1 MLQLVCSSV
10 QKVVQTVQMADKA
23 RKHFDNFGLSLPT
36 AMVVGY
42 GCRRHLRSALPNIV
56 KGGLAVAV
64 VAGVVCVAKSYL
76 DVEPVAD
83 DAIEFLC
90 SQHDDRLAEECLTD
104 VVLDS
109 STLQSGTVPIDPGF
123 IAGWNAGVGPA
134 SCSDA
139 EAEDEVVASAITDDE
154 VGASAHDETPK
165 EDGPQKVINATKP
178 LEARHSRALLG
189 YGNKMTYSR
198 RVFDACK
205 AKFGTPKNTEANFK
219 SVWRFAATMMK
230 DHGLRPAHQSEILPL
245 IVTKVFVP
253 TLEELTAQKQV
264 GVYKKMIEGKFDE
277 QLSTWERWTKKCRRI
292 LQLE

>member
-1 MLQLVCSSV
+1 MLDLVCASV
-10 QKVVQTVQMADKA
+10 QRVVQTVQMADKA

-36 AMVVGY
+36 VAVVGY

-56 KGGLAVAV
+56 KGGLAVAA
-64 VAGVVCVAKSYL
+64 VAGAVYVAKSYL

-90 SQHDDRLAEECLTD
+90 SEHDDRLAEECLTD

-123 IAGWNAGVGPA
+123 IAGWNAGRPG

-139 EAEDEVVASAITDDE
+139 EAENEVVAGAITDDG
-154 VGASAHDETPK
+154 VGASGHDETPK
-165 EDGPQKVINATKP
+165 ENGPQKVINATKP
-178 LEARHSRALLG
+178 LEARYSRALLG

-230 DHGLRPAHQSEILPL
+230 DHGLRPSHQAEILPL

-264 GVYKKMIEGKFDE
+264 GVYKKMIEGKFDQ
-277 QLSTWERWTKKCRRI
+277 QLSTWERWTRKCRR
-292 LQLE
+292 LFQLE

>member
-10 QKVVQTVQMADKA
+10 QKIVQTVQMADKA

-56 KGGLAVAV
+56 KGGIAVAV
-64 VAGVVCVAKSYL
+64 VAGAVCVAKSYL
-76 DVEPVAD
+76 DVTPAAD

-90 SQHDDRLAEECLTD
+90 SEHDDRLAEECLTD
-104 VVLDS
+104 VPLDS
-109 STLQSGTVPIDPGF
+109 STLQSGTIPVDVGF
-123 IAGWNAGVGPA
+123 IAEWNAGVGLA
-134 SCSDA
+134 SGSD
-139 EAEDEVVASAITDDE
+139 DSVTNEVVAGATTDE
-154 VGASAHDETPK
+154 GVGASSHDDTPK
-165 EDGPQKVINATKP
+165 EDGPAKVINATKP

-230 DHGLRPAHQSEILPL
+230 DHGLRPSHQAEILPL

-277 QLSTWERWTKKCRRI
+277 QLSTWERWTKKCRR
-292 LQLE
+292 LFQLE

>member
-36 AMVVGY
+36 AAVVGY

-64 VAGVVCVAKSYL
+64 VAGAVYVAKSYL

-90 SQHDDRLAEECLTD
+90 SEHDDRLAEECLTD

-123 IAGWNAGVGPA
+123 FAEWNAGRPA

-139 EAEDEVVASAITDDE
+139 EAENEVVAGAITDDD
-154 VGASAHDETPK
+154 VGASSHDETPK
-165 EDGPQKVINATKP
+165 EDGPKKVINATKP
-178 LEARHSRALLG
+178 LEARYSRALLG

-230 DHGLRPAHQSEILPL
+230 DHGLRPSHQAEILPL

-264 GVYKKMIEGKFDE
+264 GVYKKMIEGKFDQ
-277 QLSTWERWTKKCRRI
+277 QLSTWERWTKKCRR
-292 LQLE
+292 LFQLE

>member
-123 IAGWNAGVGPA
+123 IAGWNAGAGPV

-139 EAEDEVVASAITDDE
+139 EAEDEVVASAITDEE

-277 QLSTWERWTKKCRRI
+277 QLSTWERWTRKCRRI